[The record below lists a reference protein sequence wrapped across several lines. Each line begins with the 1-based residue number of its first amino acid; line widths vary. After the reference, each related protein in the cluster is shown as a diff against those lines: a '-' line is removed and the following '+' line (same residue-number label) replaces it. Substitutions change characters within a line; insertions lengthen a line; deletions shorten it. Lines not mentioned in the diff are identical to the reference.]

1 MLLGQFVLILK
12 KAMLRMSKE
21 FTREERN
28 KRVEEVMNQVEK

>member
-1 MLLGQFVLILK
+1 MLLGQFVLKLK

-28 KRVEEVMNQVEK
+28 KRVEEVMNQV